1 MQASQ
6 QAFAAILA
14 DGRIVTWGESGFGGD
29 SSPVQEELKN
39 VQDIQ
44 APLCRIAPSVRV
56 DSDRLGSTWCGIV
69 SIFATVGRLGP
80 VTPSPLGLVGP
91 LARQIRLS
99 WIISL
104 RCRKPCG
111 VFATG
116 RSVDAQ
122 LRTLRADS
130 NSRATAPT
138 TPYIY
143 IQASQYAFAAILGD
157 GAVVT
162 WGDPRFG
169 GNSSEVKCQL
179 KNVQRIS
186 ASYYAFAAIL
196 ADGSVVTWG
205 DAQCGGDSRR
215 VQQQLKN
222 VQQIHS
228 TQYAFAAILMDGHV
242 VTWGQP
248 DAGGSSHRV
257 QGMLKKVQGGVAQ
270 KGQLAKHQW
279 VRPVL
284 RGAGDPLAGESLR
297 RARRRLARLHE
308 LRQFIC
314 RRGYVPLTLFHKLWK
329 GSAVPTSAQDILAMA
344 QTEISELQRLQSRME
359 AQLRDRRLRE
369 WKASLSEGTFGA
381 LGKWI
386 KGKQMVCRKVT
397 LVQQGVEAETHEQS
411 ARFIREHWE
420 SVWSEGRLANPVLSR
435 QLASDFGCRPAGHWV
450 GPSASDLHRALLH
463 CKGSA
468 GPDQWHSAEVKHLPF
483 DAVQVWWTLTQ
494 RWLRSGSVPMQL
506 TESRMVNLAKE
517 GKVSGDGSLDPAAT
531 RPISVLSVFW
541 PAFAAALL
549 QTEDVQDWVSQSLDE
564 RVACRKAGLTTEALI
579 ARLQALYADQDG
591 YIVSLDWSA
600 AYDRLSPVICCQA
613 LTDCGWDPRFATLL
627 QAVWANQV
635 RWVQWG
641 AHTSPT
647 PLPSGRAVPQGCPI
661 APTILGFV
669 ATAGLRKVES
679 NLGHDAVSV
688 AVLPFTW
695 MTELGGLKIGMKLVL
710 ASRNGLGGPTL
721 SV

>member
-1 MQASQ
+1 
-6 QAFAAILA
+6 
-14 DGRIVTWGESGFGGD
+14 
-29 SSPVQEELKN
+29 
-39 VQDIQ
+39 
-44 APLCRIAPSVRV
+44 
-56 DSDRLGSTWCGIV
+56 
-69 SIFATVGRLGP
+69 
-80 VTPSPLGLVGP
+80 
-91 LARQIRLS
+91 
-99 WIISL
+99 
-104 RCRKPCG
+104 
-111 VFATG
+111 
-116 RSVDAQ
+116 
-122 LRTLRADS
+122 
-130 NSRATAPT
+130 
-138 TPYIY
+138 
-143 IQASQYAFAAILGD
+143 
-157 GAVVT
+157 
-162 WGDPRFG
+162 
-169 GNSSEVKCQL
+169 
-179 KNVQRIS
+179 
-186 ASYYAFAAIL
+186 
-196 ADGSVVTWG
+196 
-205 DAQCGGDSRR
+205 
-215 VQQQLKN
+215 
-222 VQQIHS
+222 
-228 TQYAFAAILMDGHV
+228 
-242 VTWGQP
+242 
-248 DAGGSSHRV
+248 
-257 QGMLKKVQGGVAQ
+257 
-270 KGQLAKHQW
+270 
-279 VRPVL
+279 
-284 RGAGDPLAGESLR
+284 
-297 RARRRLARLHE
+297 
-308 LRQFIC
+308 
-314 RRGYVPLTLFHKLWK
+314 
-329 GSAVPTSAQDILAMA
+329 
-344 QTEISELQRLQSRME
+344 
-359 AQLRDRRLRE
+359 
-369 WKASLSEGTFGA
+369 
-381 LGKWI
+381 
-386 KGKQMVCRKVT
+386 MVCRKVT

-420 SVWSEGRLANPVLSR
+420 SVWSEGRLANPALSR
-435 QLASDFGCRPAGHWV
+435 QLASDFGFRPAGHWV

-541 PAFAAALL
+541 RAFAAALL

-679 NLGHDAVSV
+679 NLGHDAERSCTSIYMDDR
-688 AVLPFTW
+688 TW
-695 MTELGGLKIGMKLVL
+695 WAKDWHEVGPRVQEWARWSDSIGLKENNRKTQVCARRSFDNDPCPPEWKVSEVKALGVSTTSKVRKYTIGEQERLDKAEKAASLLVG
-710 ASRNGLGGPTL
+710 ASLPWTRAVEAFRCFVLSIGAYGWVCRSPTL
-721 SV
+721 TSGDRLLKSFRRVVGGKTRMASKWLLMLFFGGSLHLVSAVIQRLWGTLSKLDLPWCNSYASPVGVLRRQLKGIGCSEVRPWTWRCYSGVEVQLFRSSDRRTQGLSAQRHELRMQFRWHAFVQWLRCQRHEVTQLLQDHSKENLEQFFRCVDIGFTRKRMDTDSTFRHVALGASVSPALYDPALQDCPFCQGRLRPSWIHLVWHCEHFRDCRPSKPRNPLTARFGWASGPADSAVMDHLTKVQEAVWRLRHGEER